1 MAALIAHTRAYD
13 FFHAYSA
20 RITLH
25 HAHLAHALGDTSRA
39 SQCYAVAAH
48 LAEEGTFVNVAA
60 RTGSLALR
68 IAQGEGSRTDL
79 QWEGE
84 VRKVVESCKGMGS
97 TLESI
102 GFILQACASA
112 EIMTAKYVLQGRL
125 FFRRS
130 DFANACFLQAPT
142 QVCY

>member
-1 MAALIAHTRAYD
+1 M
-13 FFHAYSA
+13 S
-20 RITLH
+20 
-25 HAHLAHALGDTSRA
+25 
-39 SQCYAVAAH
+39 
-48 LAEEGTFVNVAA
+48 A

-102 GFILQACASA
+102 GFILQACVSA
-112 EIMTAKYVLQGRL
+112 EIMTAKYVPQGRL
-125 FFRRS
+125 FPSSVRL
-130 DFANACFLQAPT
+130 C
-142 QVCY
+142 